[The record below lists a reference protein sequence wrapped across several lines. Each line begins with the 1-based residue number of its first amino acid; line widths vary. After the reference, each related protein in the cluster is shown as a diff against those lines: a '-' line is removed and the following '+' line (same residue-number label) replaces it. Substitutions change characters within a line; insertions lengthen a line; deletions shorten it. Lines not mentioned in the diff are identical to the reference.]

1 MFEWSDLRYFLA
13 VARHGST
20 LAAAKALGTSQSTVQ
35 RRLVELEKQLGR
47 QLVRRHQSG
56 YRLTELGEELRAHA
70 EHVEESVIAFER
82 RVAASDQSL
91 AGTIKVT
98 CPEPLVYRLSQ
109 SPLLDLFH
117 ERYPGLR
124 VEFVMSDRYLDLS
137 KGDADVAIRSGEL
150 DDDVL
155 IARKISDSPWAV
167 YGSRTYVERNGRP
180 QNVADLNRHAVIGF
194 EGAIANHRA
203 ARWLQGVAP
212 EARIV
217 ARNNSVYGLVYSVKS
232 GVGLS
237 PLPVALGDS
246 EGDLVRVIEPLP
258 ELSSGWHILA
268 HPDLRNTP
276 RVRAFFDFIVA
287 EREMLRPILTQKI
300 TPPKS

>member
-1 MFEWSDLRYFLA
+1 MLDWNDLRYFLA

-20 LAAAKALGTSQSTVQ
+20 IAAGKALAISQSTVQ

-47 QLVRRHQSG
+47 KLVKRHQTG
-56 YRLTELGEELRAHA
+56 YRLTELGEQLLAYA
-70 EHVEESVIAFER
+70 ERVESAVTDLER
-82 RVAASDQSL
+82 QVTASDHDL
-91 AGTIKVT
+91 VGTIRVT

-109 SPLLDLFH
+109 SQLMETFYS
-117 ERYPGLR
+117 RYPGLK

-150 DDDVL
+150 EDDVL
-155 IARKISDSPWAV
+155 IARKISESPWAV
-167 YGSRTYVERNGRP
+167 YASRTYVEKNGRP
-180 QNVADLNRHAVIGF
+180 SSVADLNNHAVIGF

-203 ARWLQGVAP
+203 ARWLTSVAP
-212 EARIV
+212 NAKVV

-246 EGDLVRVIEPLP
+246 EGDLVRVVEPLP
-258 ELSSGWHILA
+258 ELASSWHILV
-268 HPDLRNTP
+268 HPDLRHMP
-276 RVRAFFDFIVA
+276 RVRAFFDFIVS
-287 EREMLRPILTQKI
+287 ERDRLHPILTQRLGR
-300 TPPKS
+300 P